1 MTDSNAER
9 EAIILFEEWL
19 GLEESERDSW
29 LDARTQGRP
38 ELRTLLQ
45 TLIDADSTPSLR
57 TGAVMAALEDEAMPA
72 RIGAYRIVGRI
83 GRGGMGSVYHGERDA
98 GDFER
103 AVAIKVIKPGLYSP
117 ELVARFQRERQVLA
131 SLTHPNIARLYDGGQ
146 TQDGSPYFVME
157 LVEGQSLLQWAES
170 KALSRTQRVAL
181 FRDICAAVAFAHTQ
195 LIVHRD
201 LTPNNVMVT
210 HDGVVKLIDFGIAKP
225 ADQSGPAPSASP
237 SIGHLSL
244 TPGYAAPERLTSTQV
259 TTAAD
264 IFSLGRLLQDL
275 IPPSDK
281 DDELRAIIARA
292 TAEDPQQRYHSADA
306 LLAEIDAW
314 RGGYPVS
321 AMKGGAAYQL
331 RKFVTRR
338 PAPVLAGV
346 GVFVVL
352 VTALGVTLAA
362 NVRAEAARLEA
373 ENRFQQTR
381 EIAKA
386 MLFDVYDEVS
396 QSAGS
401 TQAREILA
409 RTGLTY
415 LDALGADENAPL
427 DLRLEAGLGY
437 LRLSQVTGGDQAGE
451 LARHQDGAALL
462 VQAQNIITPLFEQHP
477 HHPEVARAMAQLE
490 LERAG
495 NNLYISN
502 DIDLAREQAQHAE
515 AIITP
520 FAAADADSARIFAVA
535 VQAQGDSFGWSDQY
549 EQARSEHRRAI
560 AFIESLPVALRNE
573 LPVMRARGAILR
585 LLGEAHHQLGE
596 TAEARAALD
605 AAVLNNKAVLERT
618 PNNASSIRSYAIAL
632 WYRAVV
638 HRTNNRN
645 AEARASIEQAYE
657 TANMMRARD
666 PNDAGA
672 LRLVAITGEVYAQVL
687 ADLGRHEESARLS
700 DNVIATHRILVERSE
715 GSQGARRSLA
725 AALATR
731 GGNFYNGRQYAR
743 ACEAWREA
751 HAIYDSFERAGTI
764 SEWDRGNSLVEMRDF
779 LRDACDPPR
788 PGLSETP

>member
-1 MTDSNAER
+1 MTDSGAER
-9 EAIILFEEWL
+9 EAIVLFEEWL
-19 GLEESERDSW
+19 GLEDGEREAWVS
-29 LDARTQGRP
+29 ARTEGRP

-57 TGAVMAALEDEAMPA
+57 TGAVMNALESEATPA

-83 GRGGMGSVYHGERDA
+83 GRGGMGSVYRGERDV

-117 ELVARFQRERQVLA
+117 ELVARFQRERQMLA
-131 SLTHPNIARLYDGGQ
+131 SLSHPHIARLYDGGQ
-146 TQDGSPYFVME
+146 TPDGSPYFVME
-157 LVEGQSLLQWAES
+157 LVEGLSLLHWAES
-170 KALSRTQRVAL
+170 KALSREQRIAL
-181 FRDICAAVAFAHTQ
+181 FRDICGAVAFAHSR

-225 ADQSGPAPSASP
+225 ADQEAPTPTSSAS
-237 SIGHLSL
+237 IGNLSL
-244 TPGYAAPERLTSTQV
+244 TPGYAAPERLTSAQV

-275 IPPSDK
+275 IPPGEK

-292 TAEDPQQRYHSADA
+292 TAEDPQARYPSADA
-306 LLAEIDAW
+306 LLAEVDAW
-314 RGGYPVS
+314 RNGYPVS

-338 PAPVLAGV
+338 RTPVLAGA
-346 GVFVVL
+346 GVFIL
-352 VTALGVTLAA
+352 LLAALGVTLAA

-401 TQAREILA
+401 TQAREMLA

-415 LDALGADENAPL
+415 LDALAADDTAPL
-427 DLRLEAGLGY
+427 DVRLEAGLGY
-437 LRLSQVTGGDQAGE
+437 LRLAQVTGGDQAGE

-462 VQAQNIITPLFEQHP
+462 TQAQEIITPLFEQHP
-477 HHPEVARAMAQLE
+477 DNAGVARAMAQLE

-495 NNLYISN
+495 SNLYVSN
-502 DIDLAREQAQHAE
+502 DANLAREQAAHAE
-515 AIITP
+515 AIIAP
-520 FAAADADSARIFAVA
+520 FAAQDADSARIFAVA
-535 VQAQGDSFGWSDQY
+535 VQAQGDSFGWNDQY
-549 EQARSEHRRAI
+549 EEARTQHRRAI
-560 AFIESLPVALRNE
+560 AFMDELPEAIRNE

-585 LLGEAHHQLGE
+585 LLGEAHHNLDE
-596 TAEARAALD
+596 HAEARAALD
-605 AAVLNNKAVLERT
+605 AAVANNKAVLDRT
-618 PNNASSIRSYAIAL
+618 PNNAASMRSYAIAL

-645 AEARASIEQAYE
+645 AEARASIEESYA
-657 TANMMRARD
+657 TANAMRARD

-672 LRLVAITGEVYAQVL
+672 LRLVAISGEVYAQVL
-687 ADLGRHEESARLS
+687 ADLGRHAESARLS
-700 DNVIATHRILVERSE
+700 DDVVATHRLLVERSD

-731 GGNFYNGRQYAR
+731 GGNFYNGGQYAR

-751 HAIYDSFERAGTI
+751 HAIYDSFARAGTI
-764 SEWDRGNSLVEMRDF
+764 SEWDRANALKEMQDF
-779 LRDACDPPR
+779 LRDACNPPR
-788 PGLSETP
+788 PGLSEAP